1 MLRSMILASYDWFV
15 GLVDDRRPRDRA
27 EVLALADG
35 SVFTGRQA
43 LTNKLVDAL
52 GGEREAVDW
61 LGTKG
66 VDKTLK
72 VMEWK
77 PKASNASLLF
87 SEACRKEFGDMYEHL
102 LAQLRGG
109 QYPDSA
115 DCVMGLRFVQ
125 EVVAAAMWR
134 CNMPVGGSLE
144 QFAREFDRLDEPGEC
159 RRLHEWARAAR
170 IP

>member
-1 MLRSMILASYDWFV
+1 MPKCVETVAIIYRDWFESTRV
-15 GLVDDRRPRDRA
+15 RIAAVERLLD
-27 EVLALADG
+27 
-35 SVFTGRQA
+35 Q
-43 LTNKLVDAL
+43 
-52 GGEREAVDW
+52 EREP
-61 LGTKG
+61 LGLTI
-66 VDKTLK
+66 DERRN
-72 VMEWK
+72 MR
-77 PKASNASLLF
+77 SSYSLLF

-109 QYPDSA
+109 QYPESA

-134 CNMPVGGSLE
+134 FNMPVGGSLE